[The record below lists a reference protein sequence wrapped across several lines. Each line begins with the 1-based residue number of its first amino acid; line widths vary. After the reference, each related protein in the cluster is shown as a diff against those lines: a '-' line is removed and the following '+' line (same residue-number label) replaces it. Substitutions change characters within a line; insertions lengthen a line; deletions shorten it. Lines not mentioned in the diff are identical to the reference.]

1 MKKPELKLSDIRAM
15 MEKTYRG
22 IAKVTGH
29 EDVDLVKEQHYS
41 RVVPTPKHEA
51 TNEEV
56 LVCWGAVSAASSA
69 DDMTQDDFDAGLLL
83 TGHAEPEVTGAII
96 LAMCDRLLKIGVE
109 SGAFSN
115 IGVPLAILAS
125 SIPDMPDDDRCGHA

>member
-1 MKKPELKLSDIRAM
+1 MKKPELKLADIRAL

-22 IAKVTGH
+22 IAKVTGN
-29 EDVDLVKEQHYS
+29 EDVDLTKEQHHS
-41 RVVPTPKHEA
+41 RTIPTPKHEA

-69 DDMTQDDFDAGLLL
+69 ADMTQDDFDAGLLL

-96 LAMCDRLLKIGVE
+96 LSMCDRLLKVSVE
-109 SGAFSN
+109 AGAFPYVS
-115 IGVPLAILAS
+115 VPLAMLAS
-125 SIPDMPDDDRCGHA
+125 SIIGHVR